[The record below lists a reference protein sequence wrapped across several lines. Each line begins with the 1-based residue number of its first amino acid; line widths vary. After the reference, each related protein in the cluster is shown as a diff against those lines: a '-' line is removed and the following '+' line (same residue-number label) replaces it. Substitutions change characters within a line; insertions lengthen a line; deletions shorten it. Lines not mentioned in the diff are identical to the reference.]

1 MAINHDLMAAGGRLV
16 ETKDAQKTKVTYLD
30 GTKGKKEKR
39 KKKKERM
46 EVLIHWTGGIRHSAS
61 LG

>member
-16 ETKDAQKTKVTYLD
+16 ETKSYPEDQSYFIWMEP
-30 GTKGKKEKR
+30 KEKR
-39 KKKKERM
+39 KKERERM
-46 EVLIHWTGGIRHSAS
+46 EVLIHWTGGTRHSAS

>member
-16 ETKDAQKTKVTYLD
+16 ETNSYLED
-30 GTKGKKEKR
+30 QSYLSGWNLR
-39 KKKKERM
+39 KKERM
-46 EVLIHWTGGIRHSAS
+46 EVLIHWTGGTRHSAS